1 MTQKN
6 IVCLFVCLI
15 DCHVFFLNCTQRG
28 DSSDNPTAL
37 KESTHMYLPIF
48 SIPKGVAT
56 KFASTDVETYPLF
69 SLDLYT
75 VKKQDK
81 HGELVSSL
89 RDAVAVL
96 EANDGAGGMNQLPDL
111 RAMHVLSAPDK
122 LAVIVMG
129 VWTGLYCYE
138 NLNDIPE
145 YQEALSKAK
154 KLSIEG
160 TLSDILDKTKPKGR
174 LFYVSDIL
182 LP

>member
-1 MTQKN
+1 MLYVAIRTLLRR
-6 IVCLFVCLI
+6 ILLICLTVCLLRK
-15 DCHVFFLNCTQRG
+15 TKQRG
-28 DSSDNPTAL
+28 DSSDNPAAL

-48 SIPKGVAT
+48 SVPKGVAT
-56 KFASTDVETYPLF
+56 KFETTDIESYPLF

-75 VKKQDK
+75 VKKVEK
-81 HGELVSSL
+81 HGELVSAL

-96 EANDGAGGMNQLPDL
+96 ESHENQLPDL

-122 LAVIVMG
+122 LAVIVLG

-138 NLNDIPE
+138 NLNDIPA
-145 YQEALSKAK
+145 YQESLAIAK

-160 TLSDILDKTKPKGR
+160 TLSDILDKTKPNGR